1 MNQDQGNRELP
12 SSNGDLGI
20 HDEEASPFAVAAGS
34 LIAAAA
40 DTADAFLEIL
50 IQERAR
56 RREIAKG
63 QPAPTNQAEPKANTV
78 STPKQQ
84 IEIDDGEEDR
94 IPVVTVKPNAS
105 GGATAAHDDL
115 LAEDDNT
122 VEVRVSSQGPR
133 ARKTEPHR
141 QRARELALALL
152 DTLVEQVGEY
162 MEHSPAIN
170 RVIRIQVDNI
180 LNELAT
186 HPANLQPLIQAQAA
200 AYFSYLQLHPEVV
213 EPLIR
218 QQANLY
224 LDHLLQQ
231 SAQVD
236 SLVEKI
242 AGNYLARLQENPEQ
256 VEPFVRALASRYIAA
271 LQNDPTEVMPLVEQL
286 GDNYI
291 DYLREHPEA
300 VQELI
305 QGQSLNLAQEVMN
318 EARERAATSDTVV
331 ELFARRL
338 IGRPPREEL
347 PPPPPEVQALAER
360 RPLVSV
366 ERSKKKRGKK

>member
-56 RREIAKG
+56 RREPAKG

-84 IEIDDGEEDR
+84 IEIDDGDEDS

-105 GGATAAHDDL
+105 GGATATHDL
-115 LAEDDNT
+115 LEEDENT
-122 VEVRVSSQGPR
+122 VEVRVSSKGPR
-133 ARKTEPHR
+133 ARKTEPRR

-152 DTLVEQVGEY
+152 DTLVEQVSEY
-162 MEHSPAIN
+162 MEHSPTVN
-170 RVIRIQVDNI
+170 RVIRMQVDNI

-186 HPANLQPLIQAQAA
+186 HPAKLQPLIQAQAA

-256 VEPFVRALASRYIAA
+256 VEPLVRALASRYIAA
-271 LQNDPTEVMPLVEQL
+271 LQNDPTELMPLVEQL

-331 ELFARRL
+331 EMFARRL

-366 ERSKKKRGKK
+366 GRGKKKRGKK